1 MIREEL
7 GHGAGHEEQATELA
21 PGIGRDSRFLYSYG
35 SIIPTLMLVNNF

>member
-21 PGIGRDSRFLYSYG
+21 PGIGRDSRFYIRMVLLYQ
-35 SIIPTLMLVNNF
+35 L